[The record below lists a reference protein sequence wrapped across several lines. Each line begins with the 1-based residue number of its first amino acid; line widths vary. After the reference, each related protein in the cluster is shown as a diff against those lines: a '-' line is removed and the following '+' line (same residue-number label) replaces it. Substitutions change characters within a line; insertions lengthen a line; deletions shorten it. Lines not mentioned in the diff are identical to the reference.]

1 MSYRKNFPHPET
13 KDLQAGT
20 VLEIVEAHEP
30 MIRLTLEDGTLVRV
44 KVSVNEIARLD
55 QLLPDGKPNFIVN
68 ANLAA
73 NFIPPEDQ
81 EV

>member
-1 MSYRKNFPHPET
+1 
-13 KDLQAGT
+13 
-20 VLEIVEAHEP
+20 